1 MMYLISRVLFLSNEM
16 RIVSKFKVEQNFFA
30 YFIRKEHLNT
40 EHNVHKGKNEG
51 DMETM
56 YD

>member
-1 MMYLISRVLFLSNEM
+1 M

-30 YFIRKEHLNT
+30 YFIRKEHVNI

-51 DMETM
+51 DMGTV

>member
-1 MMYLISRVLFLSNEM
+1 M

-30 YFIRKEHLNT
+30 YFIYEEHVNI

-51 DMETM
+51 DMGTV